1 MAETK
6 MCENWAIEGKL
17 SKIVL
22 HLGDQCSRLYI
33 DKWDAPASLTQ
44 SLVADAI
51 GMSRS
56 NMSRYAPNLKSW
68 GFIEQKVK
76 HILGASRKRS
86 AYFLTPDG
94 MTVYEMLRKRRDMAE
109 RIQNTD

>member
-68 GFIEQKVK
+68 GFI
-76 HILGASRKRS
+76 

>member
-1 MAETK
+1 MNESIEVVRTLHKRSPSQRGMAETK

-68 GFIEQKVK
+68 GFID
-76 HILGASRKRS
+76 SRW
-86 AYFLTPDG
+86 YDCL
-94 MTVYEMLRKRRDMAE
+94 
-109 RIQNTD
+109 